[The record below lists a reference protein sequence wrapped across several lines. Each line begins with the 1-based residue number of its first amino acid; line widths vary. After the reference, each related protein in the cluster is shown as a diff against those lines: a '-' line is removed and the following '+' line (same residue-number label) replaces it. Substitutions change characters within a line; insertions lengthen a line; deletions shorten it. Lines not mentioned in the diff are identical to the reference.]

1 MPKNWYLGFKKQNL
15 YTKVIYFSINYD
27 GFFKFHPKHKDDQ
40 YVLNLFNKDQESDK
54 GIGQKAV
61 GKNCSQIINKLFSKS
76 HKTFVFDSSWDVSN
90 NKKFQNMFLDFCEN
104 VLEKNKISLDRWLDF
119 RRENIKKNKSKLFL
133 RNKDFLALKL

>member
-1 MPKNWYLGFKKQNL
+1 M
-15 YTKVIYFSINYD
+15 
-27 GFFKFHPKHKDDQ
+27 
-40 YVLNLFNKDQESDK
+40 
-54 GIGQKAV
+54 
-61 GKNCSQIINKLFSKS
+61 FSKS
-76 HKTFVFDSSWDVSN
+76 HKTFIFDSSWDVSN